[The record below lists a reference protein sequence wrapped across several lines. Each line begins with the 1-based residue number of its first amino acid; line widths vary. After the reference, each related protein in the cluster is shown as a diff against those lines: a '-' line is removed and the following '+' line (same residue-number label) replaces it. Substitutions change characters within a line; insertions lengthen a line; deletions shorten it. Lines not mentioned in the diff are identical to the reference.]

1 MTALTTIVTVVTAVL
16 VVYYLIYN
24 LVYILLVV
32 RAGAAIT
39 DQVAWPAEL
48 TQALTFANPLAPGVS
63 VIVPAHN

>member
-1 MTALTTIVTVVTAVL
+1 MTALSTIVTVVTVVL

-48 TQALTFANPLAPGVS
+48 TQA
-63 VIVPAHN
+63 